1 MDKDELNYRLKSAM
15 ILLNNCHS
23 LNVGELTFGSDNSNH
38 LSVTGW
44 TLTNNLENITKESA
58 LNELFEIK
66 TLFSKMVNNSTE
78 FAEFIKQRQ
87 IEYYLAYD
95 YGMGGIGLCSEIDG
109 QIKWETIL
117 RD

>member
-1 MDKDELNYRLKSAM
+1 MDKDELNHRLKSAM
-15 ILLNNCHS
+15 ILLKNCHS

-66 TLFSKMVNNSTE
+66 TLFSKMVNN
-78 FAEFIKQRQ
+78 
-87 IEYYLAYD
+87 
-95 YGMGGIGLCSEIDG
+95 
-109 QIKWETIL
+109 
-117 RD
+117 